1 MSLGVL
7 VVGALEPEERPALES
22 HLSSCPSCS
31 AELAQLSVLPDVLRR
46 YDSGPGAADA
56 AEPAGF
62 GERLRSAGSD
72 LAALRRQRARRRRM
86 GAAAGL
92 VAASVAAV
100 VLVAVRPPETGRP
113 EAAATTAVATARPGS
128 TVGARFVMRPNSAGT
143 RLSASVHGVG
153 PNQRC
158 SLVAVGRSGRREVA
172 ASWIA
177 SYTGTATV
185 EGTTS
190 LPVADIARLL
200 VTRPDGTALAGTG
213 RLHRG

>member
-31 AELAQLSVLPDVLRR
+31 AELAQLSVLPDALRR
-46 YDSGPGAADA
+46 YDAGPGAADA

-92 VAASVAAV
+92 VAASAAAV
-100 VLVAVRPPETGRP
+100 VWSPSAHRKAAGPRRDPRPWSPLP
-113 EAAATTAVATARPGS
+113 APG
-128 TVGARFVMRPNSAGT
+128 APSAP
-143 RLSASVHGVG
+143 AS
-153 PNQRC
+153 
-158 SLVAVGRSGRREVA
+158 
-172 ASWIA
+172 
-177 SYTGTATV
+177 
-185 EGTTS
+185 
-190 LPVADIARLL
+190 
-200 VTRPDGTALAGTG
+200 
-213 RLHRG
+213 